1 MSEIYSDF
9 KDFLSDNNILVTIIA
24 TILSSNITMLTK
36 SLMDNIIMPIIN
48 IDMNNDGTPDRE
60 NLENWV
66 VKVKGVEFKV
76 GQFILT
82 SIEFLFILIII
93 YLINKFS
100 KNV

>member
-24 TILSSNITMLTK
+24 TILSSNITMLTT

-48 IDMNNDGTPDRE
+48 IDLNNDGTPDRE
-60 NLENWV
+60 NLENWIV
-66 VKVKGVEFKV
+66 NFKGAEIKV

-82 SIEFLFILIII
+82 SIEFIFILIVI

-100 KNV
+100 KN